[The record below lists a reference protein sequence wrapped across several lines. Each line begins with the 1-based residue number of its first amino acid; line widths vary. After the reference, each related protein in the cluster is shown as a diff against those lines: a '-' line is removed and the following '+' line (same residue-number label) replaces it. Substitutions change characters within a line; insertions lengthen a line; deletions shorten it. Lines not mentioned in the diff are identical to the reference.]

1 MIGGRA
7 ARWSARQIHRATSGL
22 AVWRPSAEPTAP
34 RDLALRGG
42 LIAALAL
49 LTLALFPPRG
59 GYDAPAVRVGLVAPG
74 DIIAPF
80 DFQVLRTDEELE
92 AQQNLAELTVPPVY
106 AMEPASVDSAFT
118 RLETYLGR
126 LEGAAS
132 GSSAPALET
141 FNRVEGRSLGLRPA
155 ELRALT
161 DADTRAAIAAFA
173 REALPAVY
181 AEHRFL
187 PAAHLGQIAGSQVAV
202 VGADGEV
209 LVARGEI
216 SGLRAGAEIPAL
228 AARARRLEPDLERIV
243 LQLLPGLMPPSLTAR
258 PALTAIRRDE
268 AQAAVDPVK
277 GEILRGELIVAAHTR
292 VSAVQEEKVRAL
304 QAELNRR
311 RGGLSAEDARV
322 GLGTFFL
329 NLALLG
335 LLGFYLFFY
344 RRDVFDDF
352 RALAVLAMIW
362 SLITALAAF
371 ADRVEAIPAYAV
383 PVALASILIAVL
395 WDARLSVIV
404 TLFLTISLVAQ
415 GELGF
420 PLLWTGLLGGLAG
433 AWSVRRIRRRTHF
446 YETLLFVAA
455 AHLVAL
461 AALGLIQLWDWG
473 AFGEALGWGAMSAA
487 LATFVAMGLLPVLE
501 WASGRT
507 TDLTLLELAD
517 LNRPLLKQLLLDAPG
532 TYHHSIIVG
541 NLAESAAESIGANS
555 LLARVG
561 AYYHDIGKVQRPEYF
576 AENQRDGFNP
586 HNQLRSKASARI
598 ISRHVPDGVEMA
610 RAAGL
615 PERVCDFIREHH
627 GTTRLAYFW
636 NKAEEEDPGA
646 PRAQSD
652 FAYPGPTPR
661 CKETAVVMLADS
673 VEAASRAEREPSPE
687 RFREVVRRIIA
698 RRQEERQL
706 DSADLTF
713 RDLARIEQQ
722 FVSVLIGIHHHRIEY
737 PTVSL
742 HAPEVR
748 PEPAGDV
755 PSVGRTP
762 A

>member
-1 MIGGRA
+1 MTGRA
-7 ARWSARQIHRATSGL
+7 ARWLGAQVRRATAGL

-42 LIAALAL
+42 LISALAL

-59 GYDAPAVRVGLVAPG
+59 GFDAPTVRVGLVAPG

-80 DFQVLRTDEELE
+80 DFQILRDEEELR
-92 AQQNLAELTVPPVY
+92 AQQDLAALTVPPVY
-106 AMEPASVDSAFT
+106 AVEPASVDSALA
-118 RLETYLGR
+118 RVEAYLARVALADPGADPASLETL
-126 LEGAAS
+126 
-132 GSSAPALET
+132 
-141 FNRVEGRSLGLRPA
+141 NRVDGRSLGLRPA

-161 DADTRAAIAAFA
+161 DAGTRGAIAAFA

-187 PAAHLGQIAGSQVAV
+187 PAAHLAQIAGAQLAV
-202 VGADGEV
+202 LGAGGEV
-209 LVARGEI
+209 LAARGEI
-216 SGLRAGAEIPAL
+216 TGLRPGAEIAAL
-228 AARARRLEPDLERIV
+228 AARARRLEPDLERIA
-243 LQLLPGLMPPSLTAR
+243 LQLLPGLMAPSLGAR

-277 GEILRGELIVAAHTR
+277 GEILRGELLVAAHTR
-292 VSAVQEEKVRAL
+292 VSSVQEEKVRAL
-304 QAELNRR
+304 QAELNQR

-362 SLITALAAF
+362 CLITGLAAF
-371 ADRVEAIPAYAV
+371 ADRVDAVPAYAV
-383 PVALASILIAVL
+383 PVALASVLIAVL
-395 WDARLSVIV
+395 WDTRLSVIV
-404 TLFLTISLVAQ
+404 TLFLTISLVTQ

-461 AALGLIQLWDWG
+461 AALGLIQLWTWG
-473 AFGEALGWGAMSAA
+473 AFGEALGWGALSAA
-487 LATFVAMGLLPVLE
+487 LSTFVAMGLLPVLE

-576 AENQRDGFNP
+576 AENQRDGINP
-586 HNQLRSKASARI
+586 HSQLRSKASARI

-615 PERVCDFIREHH
+615 PERVCDFIQEHH
-627 GTTRLAYFW
+627 GTTRLGYFW
-636 NKAEEEDPGA
+636 NKAAVEEPDA
-646 PRAQSD
+646 PRAHGD

-661 CKETAVVMLADS
+661 CQETAVVMLADS

-687 RFREVVRRIIA
+687 RFRDIVRRIIA
-698 RRQEERQL
+698 LRLEERQL
-706 DSADLTF
+706 DAADLTF
-713 RDLARIEQQ
+713 RDLALIEEQ
-722 FVSVLIGIHHHRIEY
+722 FVTVLIGIHHHRIEY

-755 PSVGRTP
+755 PSVGRAP